1 MIHMILIKIGG
12 SVLENIENIVK
23 DMPREDICIVHGGA
37 KIVTEIAEKMGI
49 KQRFIVS
56 PSGIRSRYTDRD
68 TINVFQMVIA
78 GKINKDIVRMLLK
91 HGRKAIGLCGID
103 NSIIIAERKKHLIV
117 VEEGRKRLIEGGY
130 TGRIKKID
138 IEFIENLVSRKI
150 VPVIA
155 SLAISEKFE
164 PLNINADAL
173 AVRIASNI
181 DSCNKIIFLT
191 DVDGVLDEN
200 GNTIPRILLSEI
212 SEINVGYGM
221 RRKLFEI
228 SRSNVEKIFIINGL
242 YGKPFSKMVGTVIIN
257 DRR

>member
-68 TINVFQMVIA
+68 TIDVFQMVIA

-200 GNTIPRILLSEI
+200 GNTIPRMLLSEI

>member
-1 MIHMILIKIGG
+1 MILIKIGG

-68 TINVFQMVIA
+68 TIDVFQMVIA

-200 GNTIPRILLSEI
+200 GNTIPRMLLSEI

>member
-23 DMPREDICIVHGGA
+23 DMPKEDICIVHGGA

-68 TINVFQMVIA
+68 TIDVFQMVIA

-242 YGKPFSKMVGTVIIN
+242 YEKPFSKMVGTVIIN

>member
-1 MIHMILIKIGG
+1 MHMILIKIGG

-68 TINVFQMVIA
+68 TIDVFQMVIA

-228 SRSNVEKIFIINGL
+228 SRSNVEKAFIINGL
-242 YGKPFSKMVGTVIIN
+242 YEKPFSKMVGTVIIN

>member
-1 MIHMILIKIGG
+1 MHMILIKIGG

-68 TINVFQMVIA
+68 TIDVFQMVIA

-200 GNTIPRILLSEI
+200 GNTIPRMLLSEI

>member
-1 MIHMILIKIGG
+1 VIHMILIKIGG

-23 DMPREDICIVHGGA
+23 DMPKEDICIVHGGA

-68 TINVFQMVIA
+68 TIDVFQMVIA

-242 YGKPFSKMVGTVIIN
+242 YEKPFSKMVGTVIIN

>member
-1 MIHMILIKIGG
+1 MYMILIKIGG

-37 KIVTEIAEKMGI
+37 RIVTEIAEKMGI

-56 PSGIRSRYTDRD
+56 PSGIRSRYTDGD
-68 TINVFQMVIA
+68 TIDVFQMVIA

-91 HGRKAIGLCGID
+91 YGRKAIGLCGID

-117 VEEGRKRLIEGGY
+117 IEGNRKKLIEGGY
-130 TGRIKKID
+130 TGKIKKID
-138 IEFIENLVSRKI
+138 TIFIEKLISEKI
-150 VPVIA
+150 VPVIG
-155 SLAISEKFE
+155 SLAIGDEFE

-173 AVRIASNI
+173 AVKLASQI
-181 DSCNKIIFLT
+181 DNCSKIIFLT
-191 DVDGVLDEN
+191 NVNGVLDRN
-200 GNTIPRILLSEI
+200 GNTIPRIPLSKI
-212 SEINVGYGM
+212 NEINVGYGM

-242 YGKPFSKMVGTVIIN
+242 NEKPFSNMVGTVIEN

>member
-1 MIHMILIKIGG
+1 MIRMILIKIGG

-68 TINVFQMVIA
+68 TIDVFQMVIA

-200 GNTIPRILLSEI
+200 GNTIPRMLLSEI

>member
-1 MIHMILIKIGG
+1 MYMILIKIGG

-68 TINVFQMVIA
+68 TIDVFQMVIA

-173 AVRIASNI
+173 AVRIASNM

-191 DVDGVLDEN
+191 DVDGVLDES
-200 GNTIPRILLSEI
+200 GNTIPRILLSKI
-212 SEINVGYGM
+212 DKINVGYGM
-221 RRKLFEI
+221 KRKLFEI
-228 SRSNVEKIFIINGL
+228 SRSNVEKAFIINGL
-242 YGKPFSKMVGTVIIN
+242 YEKPFSKMVGTVIIN

>member
-1 MIHMILIKIGG
+1 VIRMILIKIGG

-68 TINVFQMVIA
+68 TIDVFQMVIA

-200 GNTIPRILLSEI
+200 GNTIPRMLLSEI